1 MAFRLLK
8 SDGMMGLM
16 ILMGWVGAGVIAELI
31 AALRAPLGYQDETGF
46 HFGQREVR
54 PPEDWEIGNPS

>member
-1 MAFRLLK
+1 
-8 SDGMMGLM
+8 MMGLM